1 MSVSKVQRT
10 GILVAQKIEK
20 HLNATQRYAVRQRST
35 KLTPKSVGPLTT
47 PDNLQL
53 SKKLNW
59 RNLMHFVELQ
69 IQQNSKQHYKCR
81 LARMINKRWAAFVM
95 LLTTPDNLQLPKKYL
110 TDESLCNVLNYKF
123 NPDCNRDSKRHY
135 KCRLVRGSMKD
146 WGNFLPKFR
155 AYRATLANIYYDRWN
170 NNVTLFPKLTW
181 LSNF

>member
-69 IQQNSKQHYKCR
+69 IQSR
-81 LARMINKRWAAFVM
+81 LQPGLKAALQMPFSSSSVFYSVLKMPLRW
-95 LLTTPDNLQLPKKYL
+95 
-110 TDESLCNVLNYKF
+110 E
-123 NPDCNRDSKRHY
+123 
-135 KCRLVRGSMKD
+135 
-146 WGNFLPKFR
+146 FLP
-155 AYRATLANIYYDRWN
+155 
-170 NNVTLFPKLTW
+170 
-181 LSNF
+181 